1 MADTTTTTSFGE
13 LTRTHLAAVEAAN
26 AASVDAAATAIL
38 ATIEAGATVYT
49 AGAGHSLAAVAETFY
64 RAGGLACVRPLYH
77 RDLLPMHGARSSTFA
92 ERRPGL
98 AAEVLA
104 SITLTRDDT
113 LVVFSHS
120 GINPYPVE
128 LAEAGRAAGC
138 RVIAV
143 TSQIASANAPRR
155 AHSTVAEQADVVLD
169 TLVPPGDAA
178 YPVEAPATGPLSSLT
193 TGFLWNLVLVALHDR
208 STAEL
213 PRWRSANVAG
223 GDEANRVLF
232 DEQLVSVPELG

>member
-1 MADTTTTTSFGE
+1 MADGTTSFGE
-13 LTRTHLAAVEAAN
+13 LTRAHLAAVEATN
-26 AASVDAAATAIL
+26 TASIAEAATTIL
-38 ATIEAGATVYT
+38 ATIEAGGTVYT

-77 RDLLPMHGARSSTFA
+77 PELLPMHGARSSTVA

-104 SITLTRDDT
+104 STTLTREDT

-128 LAEAGRAAGC
+128 LAEAGRAAGA
-138 RVIAV
+138 RVVAV
-143 TSQIASANAPRR
+143 TSPTASASAPRR

-169 TLVPPGDAA
+169 TLVPPGDTT
-178 YPVEAPATGPLSSLT
+178 YPAEAPATAALSSLT

-208 STAEL
+208 SAAEL

-232 DEQLVSVPELG
+232 DEQLASVPELR